1 MMVKI
6 APSVAK
12 GQVSAPFSKSIA
24 HRALLC
30 GALSAGSTVRG
41 VAESKDM
48 QATIGCLRAL
58 GAAVEQGG
66 DVVCVGNWD
75 PYATPENAKL
85 FCDESGSTL
94 RFLIPLCMLSGKPV
108 TLLGS
113 QRLFQRPLGVYEKIA
128 EQQGILWRQT
138 ENSITVCGKL
148 QSGAYQVPGDI
159 SSQFITGLLYALP
172 LLEGDSTL
180 EITGNF
186 ESASYVDLTL
196 AVLAEFGISIC
207 RNGRMFHIPGGQKP
221 KARAYTVEADCSNA
235 AFLDAFNLLG
245 GQVQVDGIAPDTL
258 QGDRVYQSMYRQL
271 EEGTGQFDL
280 SDCPDL
286 GPVMFALASVKG
298 GATFTG
304 TARLRIKESDRA
316 TVMAEELKKFGIDV
330 FVEENSVVVKSG
342 ELTPPTEPL
351 SGHNDHRIVM
361 SLALLCSLTG
371 GEIRGAEAVNKSFP
385 DFFEK
390 LRSLQVG
397 VTEL

>member
-1 MMVKI
+1 MIVKI
-6 APSVAK
+6 ATSVAK
-12 GQVSAPFSKSIA
+12 GWVAAPPSKSMA

-30 GALSAGSTVRG
+30 GALSAGSAVRG
-41 VAESKDM
+41 VSESKDM
-48 QATIGCLRAL
+48 QATIGCLQAL
-58 GAAVEQGG
+58 GAAVEQEG
-66 DVVCVGNWD
+66 DVVRLGKWD
-75 PYATPENAKL
+75 PFVAPKEARL

-108 TLLGS
+108 TLWGS
-113 QRLFQRPLGVYEKIA
+113 QRLFQRPLGIYEQIA
-128 EQQGILWRQT
+128 KQQGIDWRQT
-138 ENSITVCGKL
+138 ESSVTVCGKL
-148 QSGAYQVPGDI
+148 QSGAYQVAGDI

-172 LLEGDSTL
+172 LLEGDSSL

-196 AVLAEFGISIC
+196 AVLADFGVSIS
-207 RNGRMFHIPGGQKP
+207 REGRMFHIPGGQKP
-221 KARAYTVEADCSNA
+221 KALDCSVEADCSNA
-235 AFLDAFNLLG
+235 AFLDAFNFLG
-245 GQVQVDGIAPDTL
+245 GQVQVEGMFPDTL
-258 QGDRVYQSMYRQL
+258 QGDRVYQTMYRQL
-271 EEGTGQFDL
+271 EGGTRQFDL

-286 GPVMFALASVKG
+286 GPVMFALAAAKG

-316 TVMAEELKKFGIDV
+316 TAMAQELKKFGIEV
-330 FVEENSVVVKSG
+330 VIEENSVTVKQG
-342 ELTPPTEPL
+342 VLQAPAEPL

-371 GEIRGAEAVNKSFP
+371 GTIQGAEAVNKSFP
-385 DFFEK
+385 SFFEK